1 MRRKILLLIFPS
13 QKMKKRLEP
22 YGSGSQLP
30 QLQNP
35 WQRVP
40 ACAEFLTQAAHP
52 SQQST
57 ARQETRQVP
66 DGALLVRSSLVQV
79 NEIIPF
85 CPRESGCSLWEPGT
99 HKAVSWSPGGQSDS
113 AADSGCRFKLALPF
127 SGLSLGVDMHER
139 AWPVPLQD
147 CWPSCMWAAAGCTVL
162 VERGNPPGSS
172 EDKPLW
178 EIRASAA
185 PVCAD
190 VCWRVNGPEHT
201 VGKLQGPISCL

>member
-22 YGSGSQLP
+22 YGSGSELP

-40 ACAEFLTQAAHP
+40 GCAEFLTQAAHP
-52 SQQST
+52 SQQCT

-85 CPRESGCSLWEPGT
+85 CPRESGCSLWSQAPTRLCLGLLE
-99 HKAVSWSPGGQSDS
+99 DS
-113 AADSGCRFKLALPF
+113 LILLLILAADSSWLCP
-127 SGLSLGVDMHER
+127 SLGSHWVLICMKEPGLCPCR
-139 AWPVPLQD
+139 TAGQAACGQQQVAQ
-147 CWPSCMWAAAGCTVL
+147 CWWSEGTHVAPQRT
-162 VERGNPPGSS
+162 NP
-172 EDKPLW
+172 
-178 EIRASAA
+178 
-185 PVCAD
+185 C
-190 VCWRVNGPEHT
+190 
-201 VGKLQGPISCL
+201 GK